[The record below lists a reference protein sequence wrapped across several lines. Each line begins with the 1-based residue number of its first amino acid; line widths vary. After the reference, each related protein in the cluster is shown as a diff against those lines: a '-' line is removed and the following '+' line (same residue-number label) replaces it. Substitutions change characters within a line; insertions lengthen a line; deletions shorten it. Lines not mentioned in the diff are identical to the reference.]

1 MNIRINHIVPNSV
14 VDGPG
19 NRTVLFFQG
28 CTLACPGCQN
38 RALWPADG
46 GKVERVRDVVET
58 IALLSANTGNIT
70 LSGGEIFQQ
79 GAALA
84 ELVAT
89 LHYVGPRHVI
99 AYTGYTWEELFSVY
113 HPARP
118 WLSIILQYIDVL
130 VDGRFVRDQDDD
142 LIVYRGSRNQRPIDV
157 GATLA
162 EGGLVTL
169 DWDHPE
175 IVIGEDGNMVLP
187 QGLAEMFNMGQVGN
201 HAMCGQ
207 VKR

>member
-1 MNIRINHIVPNSV
+1 MKIRINHIVPNSV

-19 NRTVLFFQG
+19 TRTVVFFQG

-46 GKVERVRDVVET
+46 GIEETVKDVVET
-58 IALLSANTGNIT
+58 IALLSQSTGNIT

-79 GAALA
+79 PAALA
-84 ELVAT
+84 ELVGT

-99 AYTGYTWEELFSVY
+99 AYTGYTWEELFDVY

-118 WLSIILQYIDVL
+118 WLSVILNYIDVL
-130 VDGRFVRDQDDD
+130 VDGRFIRDQDDD
-142 LIVYRGSRNQRPIDV
+142 LIIYRGSRNQRAIDV
-157 GATLA
+157 GETLA
-162 EGGLVTL
+162 KGKVVTL
-169 DWDHPE
+169 DWDNPE
-175 IVIGEDGNMVLP
+175 IVIGEDGNLVLP
-187 QGLAEMFNMGQVGN
+187 QGLADDFEMGQVGS